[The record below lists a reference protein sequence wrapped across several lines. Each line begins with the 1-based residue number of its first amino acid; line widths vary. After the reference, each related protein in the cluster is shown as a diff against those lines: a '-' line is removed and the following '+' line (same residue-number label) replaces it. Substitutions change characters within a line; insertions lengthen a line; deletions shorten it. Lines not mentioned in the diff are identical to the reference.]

1 MNNWLAVR
9 AFIAFYLAVL
19 GVGLMFGQQ
28 DQRLMVGALLVTI
41 GVTFLVRMAIEFRQ
55 R

>member
-9 AFIAFYLAVL
+9 AFIAFYLAIL

-28 DQRLMVGALLVTI
+28 DERLMVGALLVTI
-41 GVTFLVRMAIEFRQ
+41 GVTFLLRMVVELRQ

>member
-1 MNNWLAVR
+1 
-9 AFIAFYLAVL
+9 
-19 GVGLMFGQQ
+19 MFGRE

-41 GVTFLVRMAIEFRQ
+41 GVTFLLRVAIEFRQ